1 MLLLLLLLQKQIYKT
16 VIKNAYEAGGNPD
29 MMLVKPTIKQAISG
43 LSSIGVTTL
52 QTAANKA
59 APATAVGAVDVY
71 VSDFGNFKI
80 MPNSAYSA
88 GLR

>member
-1 MLLLLLLLQKQIYKT
+1 MILC
-16 VIKNAYEAGGNPD
+16 
-29 MMLVKPTIKQAISG
+29 KPTIKQAISG
-43 LSSIGVTTL
+43 LSNLGVTTL

-80 MPNSAYSA
+80 VPDRNADRDRDVFFLDMDYWGHCMAPSFPDCRV
-88 GLR
+88 G